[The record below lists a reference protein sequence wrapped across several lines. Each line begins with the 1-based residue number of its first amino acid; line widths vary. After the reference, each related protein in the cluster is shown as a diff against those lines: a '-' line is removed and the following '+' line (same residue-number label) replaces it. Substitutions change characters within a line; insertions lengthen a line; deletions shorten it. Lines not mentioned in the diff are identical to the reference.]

1 MRFREI
7 EKHVAHDGAL
17 FACYRAA
24 AKLALAP
31 EAFA

>member
-1 MRFREI
+1 MRFRGV
-7 EKHVAHDGAL
+7 EKDLSYNGAL